1 MKKYTVEFK
10 YYQYNSGMGDN
21 GTYTHTESFE
31 DLEKAKEFK
40 EKIDEAYDYMDEYE
54 NEHYKWYSE
63 YIQDI
68 NPYGGPIRSKGKIFE
83 ITKTEIL

>member
-1 MKKYTVEFK
+1 MKMKKYTVEFK

-21 GTYTHTESFE
+21 GTRTLTESFE
-31 DLEKAKEFK
+31 TLEEAKEFK
-40 EKIDEAYDYMDEYE
+40 KKIDEAYYSKDDSESS
-54 NEHYKWYSE
+54 KWYSE

-68 NPYGGPIRSKGKIFE
+68 PYGGPLRSTAKIFE

>member
-21 GTYTHTESFE
+21 GTYTLTESFE
-31 DLEKAKEFK
+31 TLEEAKEFK
-40 EKIDEAYDYMDEYE
+40 RKIDEAYDSKDDSESE
-54 NEHYKWYSE
+54 SSKWYSE
-63 YIQDI
+63 YIQD
-68 NPYGGPIRSKGKIFE
+68 NTSYGGPLRSRAKIFE